1 MSGSASTPE
10 GPRWD
15 PLYSRFRSSTSESA
29 PANLCLMKLQ
39 RFGGA
44 SLELQDL
51 LTVHVRAQRMD
62 WWKREISANP
72 THPGSWQ
79 PHKSLRIST
88 SKLGIG
94 PLKNSNRTPLGLHYV
109 AKKIGAGHPVGSVF
123 RGRRLRGFTWD
134 GMPDA
139 GITTRILWLRGREP
153 GRNLGGDVDTFERYV
168 YIHGFSDETTLG
180 LPHSCG
186 CVHVEARELIPLF
199 DRLPI
204 HTPVWIQ
211 EN

>member
-1 MSGSASTPE
+1 MRAATPE

-15 PLYSRFRSSTSESA
+15 PTLSRFRIGPTFPELNHDA
-29 PANLCLMKLQ
+29 LQ
-39 RFGGA
+39 SLKRYGRA
-44 SLELQDL
+44 SLYCPDL
-51 LTVHVRAQRMD
+51 LVVHVRAQRME
-62 WWKREISANP
+62 WWVREIQSDPIN
-72 THPGSWQ
+72 TESWEFK
-79 PHKSLRIST
+79 KSYRIST

-94 PLKNSNRTPLGLHYV
+94 PLKNSNRTPLGLHYI
-109 AKKIGAGHPVGSVF
+109 AKKIGNGHPARSVF

-180 LPHSCG
+180 EPHSCG
-186 CVHVEARELIPLF
+186 CVHVEARELIPLYNQ
-199 DRLPI
+199 LPI
-204 HTPVWIQ
+204 ETPVWIQ
-211 EN
+211 EL